1 MKKIMLFITC
11 IILCCTLVACGSGAP
26 GADGA
31 DGITPDFKVENGE
44 LLVSYDKGANWT
56 SLGNVQGADGADGIN
71 GTNGENGAPG
81 DPGKDG
87 TPGKDGAPGE
97 DGVGIFSIYIDGL
110 GDLYVVLSDG
120 RVINCGH
127 VNGTNGTDGVTP
139 EFKIENGELLVSY
152 DKGANWTSL
161 GTVQGA
167 NGTNGTNGT
176 NGITP
181 EFKIENGE
189 LLVSY
194 DKGASWTSL
203 GNVQGANGAPGE
215 NGVTPTI
222 SISDDGYWV
231 INGVK
236 TEYKAVADDSSVHTH
251 SFGDWTRYTYDA
263 NTPCDAWLY
272 FRICDT
278 CNDIEWKNGGYNNHS
293 FTTAT
298 VAPTCVLEGYDE
310 STCSV
315 CGFVEKTNYVDATR
329 HSYNSTYSHDA
340 SFHWLDCKKCDA
352 ISEYGEHEVG
362 ASGYCVQCERPLV
375 PTEGIIYEV
384 SSDGTYAEVVGYSG
398 TASKI
403 LMADTYNGLPVT
415 NIYTGAFEGN
425 TSITSVIIPDSVTS
439 IGSSAF
445 YYCSNLTSVTIPDS
459 ITSIGS
465 FAFEYCSN
473 LTSVNISD
481 IAAWCN
487 IPFVDN
493 VSNPLCYAENL
504 YLNGELVTDLV
515 IPEGVTSIGSFAFY
529 NCFSLTS
536 VTIGNGVTSI
546 GSSAFSS
553 CDGLTNVVIGNGV
566 TSIGSYA
573 FGSCSNLTSVTI
585 PDSVTSIGY
594 AAFSGCFN
602 LDTIYYAGSEEEWNK
617 ITKGNSWKPSSATVV
632 YNYVVSES

>member
-44 LLVSYDKGANWT
+44 LLVSYDN
-56 SLGNVQGADGADGIN
+56 
-71 GTNGENGAPG
+71 
-81 DPGKDG
+81 
-87 TPGKDGAPGE
+87 
-97 DGVGIFSIYIDGL
+97 
-110 GDLYVVLSDG
+110 
-120 RVINCGH
+120 
-127 VNGTNGTDGVTP
+127 
-139 EFKIENGELLVSY
+139 
-152 DKGANWTSL
+152 
-161 GTVQGA
+161 
-167 NGTNGTNGT
+167 
-176 NGITP
+176 
-181 EFKIENGE
+181 
-189 LLVSY
+189 
-194 DKGASWTSL
+194 GASWTSL

-251 SFGDWTRYTYDA
+251 SFGNWTRYTYDA

-278 CNDIEWKNGGYNNHS
+278 CNDIEWKSGEYNDHS

-315 CGFVEKTNYVDATR
+315 CGLVEKTNYVDAAG

-340 SFHWLDCKKCDA
+340 SFHWFDCKKCDA
-352 ISEYGEHEVG
+352 ISKYGEHE
-362 ASGYCVQCERPLV
+362 ANDSGYCVKCERPLA

-384 SSDGTYAEVVGYSG
+384 STDGTYAEVVEYDG

-403 LMADTYNGLPVT
+403 LIADTYNGLPVT
-415 NIYTGAFEGN
+415 NICYGAFKN

-439 IGSSAF
+439 IGDSAF
-445 YYCSNLTSVTIPDS
+445 YNCSNLTSVTIGNGV
-459 ITSIGS
+459 TSIGS
-465 FAFEYCSN
+465 YAFGNCSN

-487 IPFVDN
+487 LSFGD
-493 VSNPLCYAENL
+493 SYANPLYYAKNL

-515 IPEGVTSIGSFAFY
+515 IPDSVTSIG
-529 NCFSLTS
+529 
-536 VTIGNGVTSI
+536 
-546 GSSAFSS
+546 
-553 CDGLTNVVIGNGV
+553 D
-566 TSIGSYA
+566 YA
-573 FGSCSNLTSVTI
+573 FEYCSNLTSVTI
-585 PDSVTSIGY
+585 PDSVTSIGSSAFYDCDGLTSVTIGNGVTSIGSY
-594 AAFSGCFN
+594 AFDSCSN
-602 LDTIYYAGSEEEWNK
+602 LYTIHYVGSEEEWNK
-617 ITKGNSWKPSSATVV
+617 ITKGNSWNHNSLTIV